1 MVNDFDDNL
10 VIVTGSEL
18 AVNLGQLLRKPHV
31 NDAAANGND
40 GTLIGWMGVFGGSH
54 SVQVLAFV
62 PNDCLAVVL
71 ATAGAIA
78 PTQAYRFGGLEKLIA
93 FRRTFD
99 EIVR

>member
-1 MVNDFDDNL
+1 MVDDFDDDL

-18 AVNLGQLLRKPHV
+18 AINLGQLLRKPNV

-40 GTLIGWMGVFGGSH
+40 GALIGWMGVFGCSH
-54 SVQVLAFV
+54 SLQVLAIV
-62 PNDCLAVVL
+62 PNGCPAAVL

-78 PTQAYRFGGLEKLIA
+78 PTRAYRFGGLEKLIA